1 MFVKLKQIILH
12 LNLNCT
18 SGKSSLLYKIKKK
31 ENKQKGKFIFFMIKS
46 LYTKI
51 TIRKAYKYVV

>member
-31 ENKQKGKFIFFMIKS
+31 GKQAKGKIYFFYDKKLVYKNNHQKS
-46 LYTKI
+46 I
-51 TIRKAYKYVV
+51 